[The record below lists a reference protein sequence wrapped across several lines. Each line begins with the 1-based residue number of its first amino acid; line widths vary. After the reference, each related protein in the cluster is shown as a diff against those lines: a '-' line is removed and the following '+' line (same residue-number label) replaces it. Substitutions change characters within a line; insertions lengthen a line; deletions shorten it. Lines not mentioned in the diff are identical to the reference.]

1 MKCTPVSLASFVPPL
16 RREEDNSGV
25 CSPDRRGWRSVG
37 LAHVSVMVYTCN
49 HYRMAERWTPAIPL
63 AFRGLLDPCF
73 LHRILYS
80 LSSHLPPSLSLSFS
94 LRPPQIFLS
103 FPLSS
108 SRVSTSPSSS
118 ASSDTGFLGCLADSW
133 WLSTVVR
140 CTLLPSFR
148 RRSSYQ
154 RFSRSPLLVSRF
166 SLRYP
171 IRLWSPVFHSAD
183 PHPPGCRLAS
193 THAIVYR
200 ISPS

>member
-1 MKCTPVSLASFVPPL
+1 MYPLWCTRVTITEWLNGEHQQFHL
-16 RREEDNSGV
+16 H
-25 CSPDRRGWRSVG
+25 SVAC
-37 LAHVSVMVYTCN
+37 L
-49 HYRMAERWTPAIPL
+49 IL
-63 AFRGLLDPCF
+63 AFSIVSCTLSRP
-73 LHRILYS
+73 IS
-80 LSSHLPPSLSLSFS
+80 LPLSLSFS

-103 FPLSS
+103 SPLSS

-171 IRLWSPVFHSAD
+171 IRL
-183 PHPPGCRLAS
+183 
-193 THAIVYR
+193 
-200 ISPS
+200 